1 MAHLRSGRGTWPT
14 SRLSSVIADCL
25 LLQRKFNVPVTT
37 LLLESGFISVSE
49 YDAQL
54 AKFIMREFRPTVVNF
69 AAQLAR
75 ECLLTERP
83 IASRE
88 HFSHSLRALAQ
99 AVQSGKGGDL

>member
-1 MAHLRSGRGTWPT
+1 MSLP
-14 SRLSSVIADCL
+14 
-25 LLQRKFNVPVTT
+25 QRKFNVPVTT

-88 HFSHSLRALAQ
+88 HFSHSLRALSQ
-99 AVQSGKGGDL
+99 AIQSGKGGDLSVLSCFFGCHTLAN

>member
-1 MAHLRSGRGTWPT
+1 
-14 SRLSSVIADCL
+14 
-25 LLQRKFNVPVTT
+25 
-37 LLLESGFISVSE
+37 
-49 YDAQL
+49 
-54 AKFIMREFRPTVVNF
+54 MREFRPTVVNF

-99 AVQSGKGGDL
+99 SVQSGKGGDL